1 LDGVVDEAA
10 IAERYRLL
18 SSGKALNERTRRLW
32 AAAEARSHGY
42 GGISAVS
49 RATGIDQETIRRGVR
64 ELESGEVLAEGRVR
78 RPGAGNKPVAE
89 SHPGIEEELERLVA
103 PETRGD
109 PCSPLRWT
117 SKSAAKLARALAE
130 RGYEVSDRTVLR
142 LLKRMGYSLQAN
154 QKAREGADHPD
165 RDAQFARINDTVAQA
180 IRQGQPVISVDTKK
194 RELVGDFKAVGRELE
209 PKGKPTLVRT
219 HDFKDKDLGHA
230 IPYGVLDLTR
240 DEGWVNVGV
249 DRDTAQFAAA
259 SIRGWWENLGSK
271 RYPHASELTITADAG
286 GSNSYRTRLWKV
298 ELQKL
303 ADATGLKVTV
313 CHFPPGTSKWNRIEH
328 RLFSFMSLNWRGKP
342 LISHEV
348 IISLIAATTTSTGL
362 KVYAQLDDRPY
373 PKEVEV
379 TDQELAAVNIT
390 RNSFHGEWNYRIAPS
405 ITES

>member
-1 LDGVVDEAA
+1 VIDEAA
-10 IAERYRLL
+10 IAERYGLL
-18 SSGKALNERTRRLW
+18 SSSDVLNERSRRLW
-32 AAAEARSHGY
+32 AAAEAASYGW
-42 GGISAVS
+42 GGIRAVA
-49 RATGIDQETIRRGVR
+49 RATGLNEETIRRGVR
-64 ELESGEVLAEGRVR
+64 ELESGETLDEGRVR
-78 RPGAGNKPVAE
+78 RRGAGKKPVSE
-89 SHPGIEEELERLVA
+89 THPGIEEELERLVA

-117 SKSAAKLARALAE
+117 SKSAAKLARALGE

-142 LLKRMGYSLQAN
+142 LLKRLGYSLQAN
-154 QKAREGADHPD
+154 QKTREGAEHPD
-165 RDAQFARINDTVAQA
+165 RDAQFQHINDTVAKA
-180 IRQGQPVISVDTKK
+180 IRRRQPVISVDTKK
-194 RELVGDFKAVGRELE
+194 RELIGDFKAVGRELE

-259 SIRGWWENLGSK
+259 SIRGWWENLG
-271 RYPHASELTITADAG
+271 REHYPDARELTITADAG

-298 ELQKL
+298 ELQRL
-303 ADATGLKVTV
+303 ADATGLTITV
-313 CHFPPGTSKWNRIEH
+313 CHFPPGTSKWNKIEH

-348 IISLIAATTTSTGL
+348 IINLITATTTSTGL
-362 KVYAQLDDRPY
+362 KVYAQLDNRPY
-373 PKEVEV
+373 PKEIEV

-390 RNSFHGEWNYRIAPS
+390 RHPFHGEWNYSVAPS
-405 ITES
+405 PIKS

>member
-1 LDGVVDEAA
+1 VIDEAA

-18 SSGKALNERTRRLW
+18 SSSEVLNERSRRLW
-32 AAAEARSHGY
+32 AAAEAASYGW
-42 GGISAVS
+42 GGIRAVA
-49 RATGIDQETIRRGVR
+49 RATGLHEETIRRGVR
-64 ELESGEVLAEGRVR
+64 ELESGETLEGGRVR
-78 RPGAGNKPVAE
+78 RRGAGKKPVAE
-89 SHPGIEEELERLVA
+89 THPGIERELERLVS

-109 PCSPLRWT
+109 PCCPLRWT
-117 SKSAAKLARALAE
+117 SKSAAKLARALGE

-142 LLKRMGYSLQAN
+142 LLKRLGYSLQAN
-154 QKAREGADHPD
+154 QKTREGADHPD
-165 RDAQFARINDTVAQA
+165 RDEQFQHINDTVAKA
-180 IRQGQPVISVDTKK
+180 IERRQPVISVDTKK
-194 RELVGDFKAVGRELE
+194 RELIGDFKAVGRELE

-259 SIRGWWENLGSK
+259 SILGWWENLGSE

-303 ADATGLKVTV
+303 ADATGLKITV
-313 CHFPPGTSKWNRIEH
+313 CHFPPGTSKWNKIEH

-348 IISLIAATTTSTGL
+348 IINLITATTTSTGL

-373 PKEVEV
+373 PKEIEV
-379 TDQELAAVNIT
+379 TDQELATVNIT
-390 RNSFHGEWNYRIAPS
+390 RNPFHGEWNYTVAPS
-405 ITES
+405 TTQS